1 MIVPKSC
8 SSITYQTKNN
18 PTHPAECP
26 PYQLLNPSYIRSLDR
41 NILGNLRVKLTNP
54 NSLIMLLHS
63 ISPPSDTRTKS
74 YLSPYTIH
82 TYFQMSTENLQGTS
96 SLHNQLSSTHKRTA
110 QAQAGLNGYKAGLNP
125 PLLNRAAG
133 GNPRPPSLVAPLL
146 TSQREESQ
154 LPREETHPPA
164 HNSLMEETQP
174 YCDLVEGCTPRL
186 SRVVGGITPPSPT
199 SN

>member
-63 ISPPSDTRTKS
+63 ISPPSDTRTKL

-82 TYFQMSTENLQGTS
+82 TYFQMSTENLQDTS
-96 SLHNQLSSTHKRTA
+96 LLHNQLSSTSSS
-110 QAQAGLNGYKAGLNP
+110 YKAGLNTS
-125 PLLNRAAG
+125 LLACGAG
-133 GNPRPPSLVAPLL
+133 GNPHPPSSATSPL
-146 TSQREESQ
+146 TSQRDE
-154 LPREETHPPA
+154 P
-164 HNSLMEETQP
+164 
-174 YCDLVEGCTPRL
+174 
-186 SRVVGGITPPSPT
+186 
-199 SN
+199 